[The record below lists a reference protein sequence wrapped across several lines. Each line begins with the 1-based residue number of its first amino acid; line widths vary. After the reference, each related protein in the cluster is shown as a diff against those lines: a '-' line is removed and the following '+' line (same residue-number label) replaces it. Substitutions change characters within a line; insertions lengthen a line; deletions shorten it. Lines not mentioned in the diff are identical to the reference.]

1 MIQFFQEPLAIS
13 RIFKSLLREIH
24 ILGYN
29 HFHPLGLM
37 MVSCSKDDAQI
48 ERLSKKY
55 SFSIAVVETLFQM
68 YRSRT
73 VRILEK
79 LKTPSPRYFIRGNT
93 LREDIEIIIERLE
106 AYGLEVEQDPDVPE
120 ALSMHVEGPLDLP
133 ETSKN
138 VVADRIAAESVMQG
152 ADLYAPGV
160 VNCKGISKNDIL
172 TIIDDLGN
180 PVAVGKAQMN
190 EQEILTLR
198 SGLAVETI
206 ISKYRVPSIR
216 HLSEYADGLIY
227 VQSLPAILT
236 SRILNP
242 RQDERIIDLCSSPG
256 GKLSH
261 IAQLMK
267 NKGNLIAV
275 DRSSRKMKRIRSN
288 LNRLRIKNVK
298 FLQEDSRYLD
308 LKFPEL
314 KADRILIDPPCSALG
329 LRPRLSCN
337 IRQNELSS
345 FPAYQIQFFRPA
357 TKLLKD
363 GGTILY
369 STCTL
374 PLSENEQLIDKVT
387 EEYGLELVEQS
398 LFLGS
403 QGMGEFECSERVQ
416 RFHPDIDDTCGFFI
430 ALLRKGR

>member
-1 MIQFFQEPLAIS
+1 
-13 RIFKSLLREIH
+13 
-24 ILGYN
+24 
-29 HFHPLGLM
+29 
-37 MVSCSKDDAQI
+37 MVSCSIDDAQI

-68 YRSRT
+68 YGSRT
-73 VRILEK
+73 VKILEK
-79 LKTPSPRYFIRGNT
+79 LKTPSSRYFIRGNT

-106 AYGLEVEQDPDVPE
+106 AYGLEVEQDPDIQE

-138 VVADRIAAESVMQG
+138 IVADRIAAESVMQG
-152 ADLYAPGV
+152 ADLYVPGV

-190 EQEILTLR
+190 EQEILNLR
-198 SGLAVETI
+198 SGLAVENI

-216 HLSEYADGLIY
+216 HLSEYIDGLIY
-227 VQSLPAILT
+227 IQSLPAILA

-242 RQDERIIDLCSSPG
+242 RQDECIIDLCSSPG

-267 NKGNLIAV
+267 NRGILIAV
-275 DRSSRKMKRIRSN
+275 DRSPRKMKRIRSN

-298 FLQEDSRYLD
+298 FLKEDSRYLD
-308 LKFPEL
+308 LKFPEM

-329 LRPRLSCN
+329 LRPRLSYN
-337 IRQNELSS
+337 LRQNELSS

-357 TKLLKD
+357 VKLLKD

-403 QGMGEFECSERVQ
+403 QGMGEFKCSERIQ

>member
-1 MIQFFQEPLAIS
+1 
-13 RIFKSLLREIH
+13 
-24 ILGYN
+24 
-29 HFHPLGLM
+29 
-37 MVSCSKDDAQI
+37 MVYYSKDDTQI
-48 ERLSKKY
+48 EQLSKRF
-55 SFSIAVVETLFQM
+55 SFSIVAVETLYQM
-68 YRSRT
+68 YGSRT
-73 VRILEK
+73 VKILER
-79 LKTPSPRYFIRGNT
+79 LKIPSPRYFIRGNT
-93 LREDIEIIIERLE
+93 LIEDIEITIERLE
-106 AYGLEVEQDPDVPE
+106 ASGLEVEQDPSVPE
-120 ALSMHVEGPLDLP
+120 ALSMSVEGPFDLP

-138 VVADRIAAESVMQG
+138 IVADRIAAESVMQG
-152 ADLYAPGV
+152 ANLYAPGV
-160 VNCKGISKNDIL
+160 VNCKSISKNDIL
-172 TIIDDLGN
+172 TVIDNLGN

-198 SGLAVETI
+198 SGLAVETV
-206 ISKYRVPSIR
+206 ISKYQVPDIR
-216 HLSEYADGLIY
+216 HLNEYTDGLIY
-227 VQSLPAILT
+227 VQSLPAILA

-242 RQDERIIDLCSSPG
+242 RQDETIIDLCSSPG
-256 GKLSH
+256 GKISH

-267 NKGNLIAV
+267 NRGNLIAI
-275 DRSSRKMKRIRSN
+275 DRSPRKMKRIRSN

-298 FLQEDSRYLD
+298 LMQEDSRYLD

-357 TKLLKD
+357 VKILKE

-374 PLSENEQLIDKVT
+374 TLSENEQLIDRVT
-387 EEYGLELVEQS
+387 EKYGLKLVEQP

-403 QGMGEFECSERVQ
+403 QGMAEFECSERVQ